1 MSANQEGIEA
11 IPKTGGDAK
20 PESPVRKPTKR
31 EILDAMA
38 DRVNARTKN
47 IKLKVSR
54 RYDYYAIDMYSPNGN
69 VIDTLVAGMN
79 ARETEDILS
88 AIERMLFYEA
98 TSALM
103 KEGRT

>member
-1 MSANQEGIEA
+1 MSAEKEGIEA

-20 PESPVRKPTKR
+20 PENPVRKPTKR

-47 IKLKVSR
+47 IKLKVAR

-69 VIDTLVAGMN
+69 IIDTLIAGLS
-79 ARETEDILS
+79 AKETEDILS
-88 AIERMLFYEA
+88 AIERV
-98 TSALM
+98 LM
-103 KEGRT
+103 KEGRA